1 MTEISM
7 LRQVQLKQ
15 LEIAKEIKKVCDENE
30 INYFL
35 DSGTLLGAVRH
46 KGFIPWDD
54 DLDIGMLRDDYEKF
68 INIAPQK
75 LSNNFIL
82 QTWKTDE
89 EYANAFA
96 KIRMK
101 NTLYIESSTNGN
113 NMNHGI
119 FIDVFPYDTYP
130 NKKYQR
136 FYQGIILT
144 FYKRILKV
152 KCNYFNPKIYNFTF
166 IGLIKKTTY
175 YLLKGLSFFLSKNQL
190 IKSHDKCAKKYNG
203 ITSEFYY
210 EQTGGTPYGKWL
222 VPRECFDKYIDLQ
235 FEDTIFSCPF
245 QHDLYLTSIYGNYMQ
260 LPPKEERYN
269 KHEII
274 KIEIGE

>member
-15 LEIAKEIKKVCDENE
+15 LEIAKEIKKICDENE
-30 INYFL
+30 IKYFL

-46 KGFIPWDD
+46 KSFIPWDD

-136 FYQGIILT
+136 FYQGIMLT

-152 KCNYFNPKIYNFTF
+152 KCNYLKFF
-166 IGLIKKTTY
+166 IKMY
-175 YLLKGLSFFLSKNQL
+175 
-190 IKSHDKCAKKYNG
+190 
-203 ITSEFYY
+203 
-210 EQTGGTPYGKWL
+210 
-222 VPRECFDKYIDLQ
+222 
-235 FEDTIFSCPF
+235 
-245 QHDLYLTSIYGNYMQ
+245 
-260 LPPKEERYN
+260 
-269 KHEII
+269 
-274 KIEIGE
+274 